1 MMAVPYQRK
10 AVLLAAQTAR
20 LSRKTSPMFNGFN
33 SCLRFSSTTP
43 DTDQEPPNKPHPQS
57 FVDPN
62 IELQLGELSDL
73 PPNFHQ
79 NQKQGPHPESRAR
92 YSRHA
97 WDGRDSY
104 WRPPWTSRAE
114 IISAEDLANM
124 PKVTFSEE
132 FESMADGMIT
142 LSWLT
147 DAQASQMYQFYVDLM
162 TAFVAKSKDKNK
174 DPRDKEWGVLTANTS
189 HEYVVRVVAQKY
201 NVTTSRA
208 AGVIQLK
215 HNEEQLKKDPDFFV
229 DHKLQ
234 AHVDNKIR
242 QTISEVYRSYGEK
255 DPLEFVEDPIA
266 STGILGHEG
275 TGSPGIE
282 KVSDLIDVDALAE
295 RKRKQERA
303 ESIRRMRTHMYV
315 EDVDDNTVNV
325 RLDKEARRYLKSS
338 EKLRGLY
345 SNEVKEA
352 VDQESE
358 TNEDDELPSIDALP
372 ESGKLRTKVPKIPEY
387 ATPYPE
393 NNAGYKGQAKQ
404 RRPRWKYA
412 AQIIDTRALE
422 NPPNS
427 DHGGKKVA
435 ARIKSKRHGRVVEG
449 NTLIEQGGKVRVAT
463 RAEVEQTSWK
473 HIRNESEFMFKGVKQ
488 AWIQRQIHGEVGG
501 WGFQEEVNAPE
512 PEVKE
517 EEETSSEGE
526 SEESSAEDGANEGDE
541 SESEKKV

>member
-1 MMAVPYQRK
+1 MLAAPYQRK

-20 LSRKTSPMFNGFN
+20 SSRKTSQILNGYN
-33 SCLRFSSTTP
+33 SSLRFSSTTNE
-43 DTDQEPPNKPHPQS
+43 TDQEPPNKPHPQS
-57 FVDPN
+57 FVDPS
-62 IELQLGELSDL
+62 IELQPGELTDL

-79 NQKQGPHPESRAR
+79 NQKQGPLPESRAR
-92 YSRHA
+92 YSRHVR
-97 WDGRDSY
+97 DGRDSY
-104 WRPPWTSRAE
+104 WRPPWKSRAE

-162 TAFVAKSKDKNK
+162 TAFVAKNK
-174 DPRDKEWGVLTANTS
+174 DPKEKEWGVLTANTS

-266 STGILGHEG
+266 SSGILGHEG

-325 RLDKEARRYLKSS
+325 KLDKEARRYLKSS

-345 SNEVKEA
+345 SKEVKEA

-358 TNEDDELPSIDALP
+358 SNEDNELPTIDAIP
-372 ESGKLRTKVPKIPEY
+372 DSDKLRTKVPKIPDY

-449 NTLIEQGGKVRVAT
+449 NTLIEQGEEIRVAT

-488 AWIQRQIHGEVGG
+488 AWLQRQIHGEVGG

-512 PEVKE
+512 PVEEKE
-517 EEETSSEGE
+517 EEIVNEGE
-526 SEESSAEDGANEGDE
+526 SEESASENGSDEGAE
-541 SESEKKV
+541 SESEKKE